1 MLQDDAMN
9 VNAMQNSM
17 VMPKTMS
24 NAEFRRL
31 SEFVFD
37 LCGIKISPVKKV
49 MLEGRLQKRLKSLGI
64 GSYGEYC
71 DYLFNAPDRENEFAR
86 MIDCVTTN
94 KTDFFREPIHFRF
107 LTDTLL
113 PEFANAAG
121 DNAKKMTIWSAG
133 CSSGE
138 EPYTLAMVLSDFASQ
153 CPGFQFSIFAT
164 DISNKVL
171 EKARLG
177 IYDEELVACVP
188 LSMKQ
193 KYLLRGKN
201 RQKRLARIAPAI
213 RTLVQFRR
221 VNLMDDRIMPQESLD
236 VIFCRNVIIYFNRET
251 QFKLI
256 EKLCSYLKTGGY
268 LFLGH
273 SETTQGFT
281 LPLTRVTS
289 TIYRKGA

>member
-1 MLQDDAMN
+1 MN
-9 VNAMQNSM
+9 AIRNST
-17 VMPKTMS
+17 VALKTMS
-24 NAEFRRL
+24 NAEFRHL

-37 LCGIKISPVKKV
+37 LCGIKMPPVKKV

-94 KTDFFREPIHFRF
+94 KTDFFREPVHFRF
-107 LTDTLL
+107 VTDTLL
-113 PEFANAAG
+113 PGFVNAAG
-121 DNAKKMTIWSAG
+121 ADSSEKITIWSAG

-153 CPGFQFSIFAT
+153 CPGFQFSIVAT

-177 IYDEELVACVP
+177 IYDEEQVACIP
-188 LSMKQ
+188 LHMKQ

-201 RQKRLARIAPAI
+201 RQKRLVRIVPAI
-213 RTLVQFRR
+213 RAQAQFRR
-221 VNLMDDRIMPQESLD
+221 VNLMDEKIMPQESLG

-251 QFKLI
+251 QFRLI
-256 EKLCSYLKTGGY
+256 EKFCSYLKPGGY

-273 SETTQGFT
+273 SETIQGFT
-281 LPLTRVTS
+281 LPLERVTS